1 MAPSAWVKHRETQ
14 FYSSMMMFLLS
25 VTVRTVRTRGN
36 CDISVSSVSLANI
49 HNCKGSFRC
58 GILLLRLVR
67 VAACCFAK
75 TSVNHRSL
83 CNDFLNDR
91 VSQSIKESSLFRY
104 FVGIALALKMCL
116 RLLINIQQYS
126 ARFREAIQ
134 KVREFT
140 LQHVQ
145 FWKLGNIPKTFVTN

>member
-25 VTVRTVRTRGN
+25 VTVRTVRTSGN
-36 CDISVSSVSLANI
+36 CGISVSSVSLANI
-49 HNCKGSFRC
+49 DNGKGSFRC

-75 TSVNHRSL
+75 TSVDHRSP

-91 VSQSIKESSLFRY
+91 VSQSIKESSLSRY
-104 FVGIALALKMCL
+104 FVGIALALKMCF
-116 RLLINIQQYS
+116 RLLIDIKQYS

-140 LQHVQ
+140 LQQVQ